1 MAKRFTAH
9 KYQWTRPF
17 TSTRHHWELRG
28 PRGGIHFHVSM
39 MDDPKY
45 GEPSCGLE
53 FHHSFDP
60 TKGQEAPHHVNCPVT
75 GGQCWHDGTSLY
87 ASEHLWPLIKMY
99 LQDGEHQQI
108 FNILEREYDQH
119 FEQYDRPGM
128 IEDTPNE

>member
-1 MAKRFTAH
+1 MRRFTGH

-17 TSTRHHWELRG
+17 TSVRHHWELRG
-28 PRGGIHFHVSM
+28 PRGGIHFHVSI

-60 TKGQEAPHHVNCPVT
+60 SNGQEAPHHINCPVT

-87 ASEHLWPLIKMY
+87 ASEHVWPIVKMY
-99 LQDGEHQQI
+99 LQDGDHAAI
-108 FNILEREYDQH
+108 FRVLEREYDSH
-119 FEQYDRPGM
+119 FSDFEAAP
-128 IEDTPNE
+128 